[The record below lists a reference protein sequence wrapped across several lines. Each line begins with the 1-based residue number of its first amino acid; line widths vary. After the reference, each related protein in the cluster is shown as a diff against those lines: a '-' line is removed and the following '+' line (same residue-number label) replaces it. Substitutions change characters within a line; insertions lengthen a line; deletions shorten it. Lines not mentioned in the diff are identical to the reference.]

1 MQPIKIS
8 LLFEGVKLMN
18 LDVTSLYG
26 RKRTN
31 RWERVSVGDMLE
43 RLRYS
48 FPHKEALVG
57 WEGAFAHPEN
67 ARLTY
72 LQADNKA
79 NQLANA
85 LLQKGLAK
93 GDKVLLFCDNSV
105 EAFLA
110 KIAIAK
116 AGLVAVPM
124 NTMIAPDV
132 ISYLINLV
140 EPRLLIADSEHWPKL
155 ETVCK
160 KHNIQLDITIPI
172 GGKVISGSQ
181 SFEEFLAGQSTD
193 EPDVE
198 IHGDDIWEMLFTS
211 GTTTMPKC
219 VMISHTNTY
228 MAAYSFALSLTR
240 GLSIENELKI
250 CSFLPIVFHVADQV
264 FAFPAFLSGGTFMI
278 GRTLNPQ
285 AIATAITE
293 EKVTALWAGSPAFL
307 TDLTDLF
314 VKEKEQF
321 NPSSL
326 KVIVYGWSA
335 LSPDYTKMLKKL
347 CGEDLVTFEIFGQTE
362 AISCFRFWPDKW
374 PEIHEKTAPALNYV
388 GVPNP
393 LLASVIMD
401 ENGNIVTNPKIPG
414 EAVYRSPAMMS
425 GYYKD
430 EEATRKAFEYGW
442 FHSGDSCMYD
452 EDGLAIMVD
461 RYKDIIK
468 SGGENVSSIR
478 VEAVLRQH
486 PSVEKAAVI
495 ALPHEKWGEMVTG
508 VVVLKNGEELSEEE
522 LIGFSRSKLGGF
534 ETPKKI
540 IFTDTL
546 PETVG
551 GKILKYRLREQ
562 YNAVNQNN

>member
-1 MQPIKIS
+1 MK
-8 LLFEGVKLMN
+8 
-18 LDVTSLYG
+18 LDVTSLYN
-26 RKRTN
+26 RRRVN

-48 FPHKEALVG
+48 FPDKEALVG
-57 WEGAFAHPEN
+57 WEGAYSHPDN

-79 NQLANA
+79 NQFAHA
-85 LLQKGLAK
+85 LLQKGLNK

-110 KIAIAK
+110 KIAVAK

-124 NTMIAPDV
+124 NTMMAPDV

-140 EPRLLIADSEHWPKL
+140 EPKLYIADAEHW
-155 ETVCK
+155 K
-160 KHNIQLDITIPI
+160 KIEPVFNNHNIQLDITIPI
-172 GGKVISGSQ
+172 GGEVVPGSQ
-181 SFEEFLAGQSTD
+181 SFEEFYAGQPID

-219 VMISHTNTY
+219 VMVSHTNTY

-240 GLSIENELKI
+240 GHQLENQLRV
-250 CSFLPIVFHVADQV
+250 CSFLPIIFHVADQI
-264 FAFPAFLSGGTFMI
+264 FAFSPFLSGGTFII
-278 GRTLNPQ
+278 GRALNTTD
-285 AIATAITE
+285 IADAITN
-293 EKVTALWAGSPAFL
+293 EKVTALWSGSPAFL
-307 TDLTDLF
+307 TALTDLF
-314 VKEKEQF
+314 IKENDKYD
-321 NPSSL
+321 PVSL

-335 LSPDYTKMLKKL
+335 LSPDYTKKLKEI
-347 CGEDLVTFEIFGQTE
+347 CGYDLVTFEIFGQTE

-374 PEIHEKTAPALNYV
+374 PELHEQTAPAVNYV

-401 ENGNIVTNPKIPG
+401 ENGKLITESRIPG
-414 EAVYRSPAMMS
+414 EAVYRSPAIMS

-430 EEATRKAFEYGW
+430 EEATRNAFKYGW

-452 EDGLAIMVD
+452 ENGLAIMVD

-478 VEAVLRQH
+478 VEAVLRLH
-486 PSVEKAAVI
+486 PSVEKVAVI

-508 VVVLKNGEELSEEE
+508 VVVLKSGASVVDEE
-522 LIGFSRSKLGGF
+522 LIHFCRERLGGY

-540 IFTDTL
+540 IFTDRL

-562 YNAVNQNN
+562 FNGVEVRNNG

>member
-1 MQPIKIS
+1 MK
-8 LLFEGVKLMN
+8 
-18 LDVTSLYG
+18 LDVTSLYD
-26 RKRTN
+26 RRRVN

-48 FPHKEALVG
+48 FPDKEALVG
-57 WEGAFAHPEN
+57 WEGAYAHPDN

-72 LQADNKA
+72 LEADNKA
-79 NQLANA
+79 NQMANA
-85 LLQKGLAK
+85 LLQKGLTK
-93 GDKVLLFCDNSV
+93 GDKVMLFCDNSV

-116 AGLVAVPM
+116 AGMVAVPM

-140 EPRLLIADSEHWPKL
+140 EPKMYIVDAEHWPKV
-155 ETVCK
+155 ETVFSS
-160 KHNIQLDITIPI
+160 HNIQLDITIPI
-172 GGKVISGSQ
+172 GGEVVTGSQ
-181 SFEEFLAGQSTD
+181 SFEEFFSGQLVS

-219 VMISHTNTY
+219 VMVSHTNTY

-240 GLSIENELKI
+240 GLTIENNLKL

-264 FAFPAFLSGGTFMI
+264 FAFPAFLSGGTFII
-278 GRTLNPQ
+278 GRTLDTT
-285 AIATAITE
+285 ALADAITK

-307 TDLTDLF
+307 TALTDLII
-314 VKEKEQF
+314 KKKDKYD
-321 NPSSL
+321 PTSL

-335 LSPDYTKMLKKL
+335 LSPDYTEKLKEI
-347 CGEDLVTFEIFGQTE
+347 CCRDLVTFEIFGQTE
-362 AISCFRFWPDKW
+362 AISCYRFWSDKW
-374 PEIHEKTAPALNYV
+374 QELHKQTAPSVNYV

-401 ENGNIVTNPKIPG
+401 ENGNVITGPRVPG

-430 EEATRKAFEYGW
+430 EEATRKAFQYGW

-452 EDGLAIMVD
+452 ENGLSIMVD

-478 VEAVLRQH
+478 VESVLRLH
-486 PSVEKAAVI
+486 PSIEKAAVI

-508 VVVLKNGEELSEEE
+508 VVVLKEGESAAEDE
-522 LIGFSRSKLGGF
+522 LIRFCREKLGGF

-540 IFTDTL
+540 IFTDSL

-562 YNAVNQNN
+562 FKGVNLTN

>member
-1 MQPIKIS
+1 
-8 LLFEGVKLMN
+8 MN

-26 RKRTN
+26 RKRVN

-48 FPHKEALVG
+48 FPDKEALVG

-67 ARLTY
+67 ARLSY

-79 NQLANA
+79 NQFANA
-85 LLQKGLAK
+85 LLQKGLVK

-124 NTMIAPDV
+124 NTMMAPDV

-140 EPRLLIADSEHWPKL
+140 EPKLFIADSEHWPKV
-155 ETVCK
+155 ESVFK
-160 KHNIQLDITIPI
+160 NHNIQPDITIPI
-172 GGKVISGSQ
+172 GGDVIPGSQ
-181 SFEEFLAGQSTD
+181 SFEDFFTGQSTD

-264 FAFPAFLSGGTFMI
+264 FAFPAFLSGGTFVI

-285 AIATAITE
+285 AMAKAITE

-307 TDLTDLF
+307 TILTDVF

-335 LSPDYTKMLKKL
+335 LSPDYTKTLKQL

-374 PEIHEKTAPALNYV
+374 PEIHEETAPALNYV

-401 ENGNIVTNPKIPG
+401 ENGNVVTDPKIPG

-430 EEATRKAFEYGW
+430 EKATRKAFEYGW

-495 ALPHEKWGEMVTG
+495 ASPHEKWGEMVTG
-508 VVVLKNGEELSEEE
+508 VVVLKNGEVLSEEE

-540 IFTDTL
+540 IFTDKL

-562 YNAVNQNN
+562 YTTVNQNN

>member
-1 MQPIKIS
+1 MK
-8 LLFEGVKLMN
+8 

-26 RKRTN
+26 RRRVN
-31 RWERVSVGDMLE
+31 RWERVSVGDVLE

-48 FPHKEALVG
+48 FPDKEALVG
-57 WEGAFAHPEN
+57 WEGAYAHPDN

-79 NQLANA
+79 NQFANA
-85 LLQKGLAK
+85 LLQKGLNK
-93 GDKVLLFCDNSV
+93 GDKVLFFCDNSV

-110 KIAIAK
+110 KIAVAK
-116 AGLVAVPM
+116 AGMVAVPM

-132 ISYLINLV
+132 VSYLINIV
-140 EPRLLIADSEHWPKL
+140 EPKLLIVDSEHWSIVESVFKN
-155 ETVCK
+155 
-160 KHNIQLDITIPI
+160 HNINLDITIPI
-172 GGKVISGSQ
+172 GGEVVPGSQ
-181 SFEEFLAGQSTD
+181 SFEEFLVDQSTD

-240 GLSIENELKI
+240 GVSLENELKL

-264 FAFPAFLSGGTFMI
+264 FAFPAFLSGGTFVI
-278 GRTLNPQ
+278 GRTLNTR
-285 AIATAITE
+285 ALADAITK
-293 EKVTALWAGSPAFL
+293 EKVTALWSGSPAFL
-307 TDLTDLF
+307 TGLTDLF
-314 VKEKEQF
+314 LKEKDKYD
-321 NPSSL
+321 PSSL
-326 KVIVYGWSA
+326 NVIVYGWSA
-335 LSPDYTKMLKKL
+335 LSPDYTEKLKEL
-347 CGEDLVTFEIFGQTE
+347 CGRDLVTFEIFGQTE
-362 AISCFRFWPDKW
+362 AITCYRFWPDKW
-374 PEIHEKTAPALNYV
+374 PEIYEKNAPAVNYV

-393 LLASVIMD
+393 MLASIIMD
-401 ENGNIVTNPKIPG
+401 QNGNVITDPRVPG

-430 EEATRKAFEYGW
+430 EEATRKAFQHGW

-452 EDGLAIMVD
+452 EDGLTIMVD

-478 VEAVLRQH
+478 VEAILRQH
-486 PSVEKAAVI
+486 PSVEKVAVI

-508 VVVLKNGEELSEEE
+508 VVVLKKGKNAEAKE
-522 LIGFSRSKLGGF
+522 LIRFCREKLGGF

-540 IFTDTL
+540 IFTEDL
-546 PETVG
+546 PETTG

-562 YNAVNQNN
+562 LGNYQNK

>member
-1 MQPIKIS
+1 MK
-8 LLFEGVKLMN
+8 
-18 LDVTSLYG
+18 LDVTSLYD
-26 RKRTN
+26 RRRVN

-48 FPHKEALVG
+48 FPDKEALVG
-57 WEGAFAHPEN
+57 CEGAYSHPNN

-79 NQLANA
+79 NQFANA
-85 LLQKGLAK
+85 LLQKGLNK
-93 GDKVLLFCDNSV
+93 GDKVLFFCDNSV

-110 KIAIAK
+110 KIAVAK

-140 EPRLLIADSEHWPKL
+140 EPNLYIADADHWHKL
-155 ETVCK
+155 GPVFK
-160 KHNIQLDITIPI
+160 SHNIQLDITIPI
-172 GGKVISGSQ
+172 GGDVIPGSQ
-181 SFEEFLAGQSTD
+181 SFEEFIAGQPTD

-219 VMISHTNTY
+219 VMVSHTNTY

-240 GLSIENELKI
+240 GLQIENDLRL
-250 CSFLPIVFHVADQV
+250 CSFLPLVFHVADQI
-264 FAFPAFLSGGTFMI
+264 FAFPPFLSGGTLII
-278 GRTLNPQ
+278 GRTLSTPSL
-285 AIATAITE
+285 AETITN

-307 TDLTDLF
+307 TALTDLF
-314 VKEKEQF
+314 MKEKDQYD
-321 NPSSL
+321 PGSL

-335 LSPDYTKMLKKL
+335 LSPEYTEKLKEL
-347 CGEDLVTFEIFGQTE
+347 CGRDLVTFEIFGQTE
-362 AISCFRFWPDKW
+362 AISCFRFWPNKW
-374 PEIHEKTAPALNYV
+374 PEIHEKTAPAVNYV

-401 ENGNIVTNPKIPG
+401 ESGNVIKEPGVPG

-430 EEATRKAFEYGW
+430 EEATRNAFKDGW

-452 EDGLAIMVD
+452 ENGLSIMVD

-478 VEAVLRQH
+478 VEAVLRLH
-486 PSVEKAAVI
+486 SSVEKAAII
-495 ALPHEKWGEMVTG
+495 AIPHEKWGEMVTG
-508 VVVLKNGEELSEEE
+508 VVVLKSGESTAEEE
-522 LIGFSRSKLGGF
+522 LIQFCRERLGGF

-540 IFTDTL
+540 IFTDRL

-562 YNAVNQNN
+562 YSGANLTNRT

>member
-1 MQPIKIS
+1 MK
-8 LLFEGVKLMN
+8 
-18 LDVTSLYG
+18 LDVTSLFD
-26 RKRTN
+26 RRSVN

-48 FPHKEALVG
+48 FPDKEALVG
-57 WEGAFAHPEN
+57 WGGAYAHPDN

-72 LQADNKA
+72 LEADNKA
-79 NQLANA
+79 NQMANA
-85 LLQKGLAK
+85 LLQKGLTK

-110 KIAIAK
+110 KMAVAK
-116 AGLVAVPM
+116 AGMVAVPM

-132 ISYLINLV
+132 ISYLVNHV
-140 EPRLLIADSEHWPKL
+140 EPKMFIVDAEHWPKV
-155 ETVCK
+155 EPVFK
-160 KHNIQLDITIPI
+160 SHNIQVDITIPI
-172 GGKVISGSQ
+172 GGEVVPGSM
-181 SFEEFLAGQSTD
+181 SFEEFFAGQPDS

-198 IHGDDIWEMLFTS
+198 IHGDDIWEVLFTS

-240 GLSIENELKI
+240 GILHENDLKI
-250 CSFLPIVFHVADQV
+250 CSFLPVIFHVADQI
-264 FAFPAFLSGGTFMI
+264 FTFSAFLSGGTFVI
-278 GRTLNPQ
+278 GRTLSIP
-285 AIATAITE
+285 AIAEAVTKEKITS
-293 EKVTALWAGSPAFL
+293 LWSGSPAFL
-307 TDLTDLF
+307 TELTDLF
-314 VKEKEQF
+314 LKEQEIYD
-321 NPSSL
+321 PSSL
-326 KVIVYGWSA
+326 SVIVYGWSA
-335 LSPDYTKMLKKL
+335 LSPDYTKKLKQL
-347 CGEDLVTFEIFGQTE
+347 CGNDLVTFEIFGQTE

-374 PEIHEKTAPALNYV
+374 SDIYEKNAPAQNYV

-393 LLASVIMD
+393 LLAAVIMN
-401 ENGNIVTNPKIPG
+401 ENGSAITESQVPG

-430 EEATRKAFEYGW
+430 EEATRQAFKHGW

-478 VEAVLRQH
+478 VEAVLRMH
-486 PSVEKAAVI
+486 PSIEKAAVI

-508 VVVLKNGEELSEEE
+508 VVVLKSEQTATEEK
-522 LIGFSRSKLGGF
+522 LIRFCREKLGGY

-540 IFTDTL
+540 IFTEKL

-562 YNAVNQNN
+562 FRRVDLSNKQ

>member
-1 MQPIKIS
+1 M
-8 LLFEGVKLMN
+8 MN

-26 RKRTN
+26 RKRVN

-48 FPHKEALVG
+48 FPDKEALVG

-67 ARLTY
+67 ARLSY

-79 NQLANA
+79 NQFANA
-85 LLQKGLAK
+85 LLQKGLVK

-124 NTMIAPDV
+124 NTMMAPDV

-140 EPRLLIADSEHWPKL
+140 EPKLFIADSEHWPKV
-155 ETVCK
+155 ESVFK
-160 KHNIQLDITIPI
+160 KQNIHLDITIPI
-172 GGKVISGSQ
+172 GGAVIPGSQ
-181 SFEEFLAGQSTD
+181 SFEDFFTGQSTD

-264 FAFPAFLSGGTFMI
+264 FAFPAFLSGGTFVI

-285 AIATAITE
+285 AMASAITE

-307 TDLTDLF
+307 TILTDVF

-321 NPSSL
+321 NPRSL

-335 LSPDYTKMLKKL
+335 LSPDYTKTLKQL

-374 PEIHEKTAPALNYV
+374 PEIHEETAPALNYV

-401 ENGNIVTNPKIPG
+401 ENGNVVTDPKIPG

-430 EEATRKAFEYGW
+430 ENATRKAFEYGW

-486 PSVEKAAVI
+486 PSVEKAAII

-508 VVVLKNGEELSEEE
+508 VVVLKNGEVLSEEE

-540 IFTDTL
+540 IFTDRL

-551 GKILKYRLREQ
+551 GKILKYRLREK
-562 YNAVNQNN
+562 YTTVNQNN

>member
-1 MQPIKIS
+1 M
-8 LLFEGVKLMN
+8 MN

-26 RKRTN
+26 RKRVN

-48 FPHKEALVG
+48 FPDKEALVG

-67 ARLTY
+67 ARLSY

-79 NQLANA
+79 NQFANA
-85 LLQKGLAK
+85 LLQKGLVK

-124 NTMIAPDV
+124 NTMMAPDV

-140 EPRLLIADSEHWPKL
+140 EPKLFIADSEHWPKV
-155 ETVCK
+155 ESVFK
-160 KHNIQLDITIPI
+160 NHNIQPDITIPI
-172 GGKVISGSQ
+172 GGDVIPGSQ
-181 SFEEFLAGQSTD
+181 SFEDFFTGQSTD

-264 FAFPAFLSGGTFMI
+264 FAFPAFLSGGTFVI

-285 AIATAITE
+285 AMAKAITE

-307 TDLTDLF
+307 TILTDVF

-335 LSPDYTKMLKKL
+335 LSPDYTKTLKQL

-374 PEIHEKTAPALNYV
+374 PEIHEETAPALNYV

-401 ENGNIVTNPKIPG
+401 ENGNVVTDPKIPG

-430 EEATRKAFEYGW
+430 EKATRKAFEYGW

-495 ALPHEKWGEMVTG
+495 ASPHEKWGEMVTG
-508 VVVLKNGEELSEEE
+508 VVVLKNGEVLSEEE

-540 IFTDTL
+540 IFTDKL

-562 YNAVNQNN
+562 YTTVNQNN

>member
-1 MQPIKIS
+1 MK
-8 LLFEGVKLMN
+8 
-18 LDVTSLYG
+18 LDVTSLYN
-26 RKRTN
+26 RRRVN

-48 FPHKEALVG
+48 FPDKEALVG
-57 WEGAFAHPEN
+57 CEGAYSHPDN

-79 NQLANA
+79 NQFANA
-85 LLQKGLAK
+85 LLQKGLNK

-105 EAFLA
+105 EAFLT
-110 KIAIAK
+110 KIAVAK

-124 NTMIAPDV
+124 NTMIASDV

-140 EPRLLIADSEHWPKL
+140 EPKLFIADAEHWQKIGP
-155 ETVCK
+155 VFRS
-160 KHNIQLDITIPI
+160 HNIHLDITIPI
-172 GGKVISGSQ
+172 GGDVIPGSQ
-181 SFEEFLAGQSTD
+181 SFEEFIAGQPTD

-219 VMISHTNTY
+219 VMVSHTNTY

-240 GLSIENELKI
+240 GHQFENDLRL
-250 CSFLPIVFHVADQV
+250 CSFLPLVFHVADQV
-264 FAFPAFLSGGTFMI
+264 FAFSPFLSGGTLII
-278 GRTLNPQ
+278 GRTLNLPSL
-285 AIATAITE
+285 AETITN

-307 TDLTDLF
+307 TALTDIF
-314 VKEKEQF
+314 MKEKDQYA
-321 NPSSL
+321 PGSL

-335 LSPDYTKMLKKL
+335 LSPDYTEKLKEL
-347 CGEDLVTFEIFGQTE
+347 CGRDLVTFEIFGQTE

-374 PEIHEKTAPALNYV
+374 PEIHEKTAPAVNYV

-393 LLASVIMD
+393 LLASIIMNESGNVIN
-401 ENGNIVTNPKIPG
+401 EPGIPG

-430 EEATRKAFEYGW
+430 EEATRNAFKDGW

-452 EDGLAIMVD
+452 ENGLSIMVD

-478 VEAVLRQH
+478 VEAVLKLH
-486 PSVEKAAVI
+486 PSVEKTAVI
-495 ALPHEKWGEMVTG
+495 AIPHEKWGEMVTG
-508 VVVLKNGEELSEEE
+508 VVVLKSGVSAQEEE
-522 LIGFSRSKLGGF
+522 LIYFCRERLGGF

-540 IFTDTL
+540 IFTHRL

-562 YNAVNQNN
+562 YSGVNITNRT

>member
-1 MQPIKIS
+1 M
-8 LLFEGVKLMN
+8 MN
-18 LDVTSLYG
+18 IDVTSLYN
-26 RKRTN
+26 RKRVN

-43 RLRYS
+43 RLTYS
-48 FPHKEALVG
+48 FPDKEALVG
-57 WEGAFAHPEN
+57 WEGAYAHPDN

-72 LQADNKA
+72 RQADQKA
-79 NQLANA
+79 NQFAHA
-85 LLQKGLAK
+85 LRQKGLKK
-93 GDKVLLFCDNSV
+93 GDKIILFCDNSV

-116 AGLVAVPM
+116 AGMVAVPM

-132 ISYLINLV
+132 INYLINYV
-140 EPRLLIADSEHWPKL
+140 EPQFFIADSEHWSKIEPVFNDLKIEL
-155 ETVCK
+155 NV
-160 KHNIQLDITIPI
+160 TIPI
-172 GGKVISGSQ
+172 GGKVIPGSQ
-181 SFEEFLAGQSTD
+181 SFEDFLANQPID

-228 MAAYSFALSLTR
+228 MSAFSFSLSLTR
-240 GLSIENELKI
+240 GISIENELKVG
-250 CSFLPIVFHVADQV
+250 SFLPIVFHVADQI
-264 FAFPAFLSGGTFMI
+264 FAFSTFLTGGTFVI
-278 GRTLNPQ
+278 GRTLNTP
-285 AIATAITE
+285 AIAKAVTNEGI
-293 EKVTALWAGSPAFL
+293 TALWAGSPAFL
-307 TDLTDLF
+307 HGLTDYF
-314 VKEKEQF
+314 WTNKNVD
-321 NPSSL
+321 PTSL

-335 LSPDYTKMLKKL
+335 ISPDYSAKLKEM
-347 CGEDLVTFEIFGQTE
+347 CGKELVLFEIFGQTE
-362 AISCFRFWPDKW
+362 SISCYRFWPDKW
-374 PEIHEKTAPALNYV
+374 PETFQKHAPAVNYV

-401 ENGNIVTNPKIPG
+401 DQGQVITDPRVPG

-430 EEATRKAFEYGW
+430 EEATRKAFEHGW

-468 SGGENVSSIR
+468 TGGENVSSIR

-486 PSVEKAAVI
+486 PSIEKAAVI
-495 ALPHEKWGEMVTG
+495 GLPHEKWGEMVTG
-508 VVVLKNGEELSEEE
+508 IVVLKPGEGVNEAD
-522 LIGFSRSKLGGF
+522 LIAHCREKLGGY
-534 ETPKKI
+534 ETPKQI
-540 IFTDTL
+540 IFSTDL

-562 YNAVNQNN
+562 YKHVQK